1 VSSRFGVFYVVA
13 LAVTC
18 VGLIGTLLPRA
29 HGNTFNDMPVRKVN
43 EPITAGNNVLDP
55 YSSWNLLGSRS
66 DRQQRQIFDRDQTP
80 FWRDF

>member
-1 VSSRFGVFYVVA
+1 MSSRFGVFYVVA

-29 HGNTFNDMPVRKVN
+29 HANTFNNMHILTVN
-43 EPITAGNNVLDP
+43 EPITAGNNVLNP

-66 DRQQRQIFDRDQTP
+66 DRQQRQIFGGDQTP